1 MKKVCSNAYK
11 QYIRS
16 RPGAS
21 VESVK
26 RIKEISWDTLPS
38 LPIFGMDSHDE
49 SDKISLLNQMKRY
62 RPNGVR
68 VRNYTEVAVTYYK
81 RTRIVYCLNILIA
94 IHPVSC

>member
-1 MKKVCSNAYK
+1 MHMVYLLIFKANMKNVCANAYR

-26 RIKEISWDTLPS
+26 RVKGINPNSFAIHPVFLVQDAVQSS
-38 LPIFGMDSHDE
+38 S
-49 SDKISLLNQMKRY
+49 SDILEKMKNY

-68 VRNYTEVAVTYYK
+68 LTKY
-81 RTRIVYCLNILIA
+81 L
-94 IHPVSC
+94 